1 MLNSTYINLADR
13 LDRVFKLEAQEGES
27 IADTLLH
34 HHIPL
39 DSVIVRKNGQI
50 INETEIE
57 VGVNNDI
64 SIEMVRAYHLPDF
77 LLDSG
82 LWTEKDRFYP
92 NKPSS
97 IYHKRML
104 WFEENSEISYS
115 SERISKEEFS
125 GFLEK
130 IFCDCVNSKQLI
142 QDGDTI
148 GLALSGGRDS
158 LSLLYLLANN
168 KEQLPNFNLEG
179 VTVCGLSKPKD
190 LSIARE
196 ASSALGI
203 KHEFVQI
210 DEIKK
215 HFKLKAEMQDALGVL
230 LQKRGRAQ
238 TINCV
243 HAFMRV
249 SVERYFAERGIHKIA
264 FGLHNEDL
272 LASLIRSLVNGIPF
286 GESFYRKTWGS
297 FELIYPLWGIT
308 KKELTIYLDCIAPHK
323 HSTQGSPT
331 TYDRGGHN
339 RDIQYFIADSLQT
352 LWPGFS
358 YHAFEGYQRLMR
370 NTAINIEHRQC
381 ANCQGVYLKTENED
395 SNHNDDSLCYL
406 CSLLTELDQLE

>member
-1 MLNSTYINLADR
+1 MFNSTHISLTDR
-13 LDRVFKLEAQEGES
+13 LDRVFRIEAQEGES

-50 INETEIE
+50 INEAE
-57 VGVNNDI
+57 VEVSVNNDI
-64 SIEMVRAYHLPDF
+64 SVEMVRAYHLPDF
-77 LLDSG
+77 LSDLG
-82 LWTEKDRFYP
+82 LWAEKEEKFYS
-92 NKPSS
+92 NKPS
-97 IYHKRML
+97 IYNKRML
-104 WFEENSEISYS
+104 WFEENSEVSYL
-115 SERISKEEFS
+115 SERISEEEFP

-142 QDGDTI
+142 QNGDTV

-190 LSIARE
+190 LSIAKE
-196 ASSALGI
+196 ASSALDI
-203 KHEFVQI
+203 KHEFVQM

-215 HFKLKAEMQDALGVL
+215 HFRLKTDMQNSLGVV

-243 HAFMRV
+243 HAFMRI
-249 SVERYFAERGIHKIA
+249 SVERYFAGQDIHKIA

-286 GESFYRKTWGS
+286 GESFYRKTWGP
-297 FELIYPLWGIT
+297 FDLIYPLWGIT
-308 KKELTIYLDCIAPHK
+308 KKELTIYLNCVAPHK
-323 HSTQGSPT
+323 HSAQGSPT
-331 TYDRGGHN
+331 AYDRGGHN

-358 YHAFEGYQRLMR
+358 YHAFEGYQKLMR
-370 NTAINIEHRQC
+370 NAAVNIEHCQC
-381 ANCQGVYLKTENED
+381 TNCQGVYLKTKSED
-395 SNHNDDSLCYL
+395 SNHNDDLCYL
-406 CSLLTELDQLE
+406 CSLLIELDQIE